1 MKIILDRDSCNCW
14 DGACESCFGWRLM
27 RLMEKG
33 EMHLSSC
40 HISSHDDGRASFT
53 FHIHDRDGK
62 DIKLVI
68 NQDNWAEAYDSWLEL
83 LARQINQI
91 NH

>member
-14 DGACESCFGWRLM
+14 DGACESCFGWRLQQ
-27 RLMEKG
+27 LMEKG
-33 EMHLSSC
+33 EMHPSSC
-40 HISSHDDGRASFT
+40 HISAQDDGQPSFT

-62 DIKLVI
+62 DKRLVI
-68 NQDNWAEAYDSWLEL
+68 NQDNWAEAYESWLEL
-83 LARQINQI
+83 LARQTNQI